1 MGKLTISQPEAL
13 LTSKFFISFTISS
26 LLKRILERDNRF
38 LEESL
43 GSLLGLSTRMHCLAK
58 TAN

>member
-1 MGKLTISQPEAL
+1 MGKLAISQPEAL
-13 LTSKFFISFTISS
+13 LTSRFVIIFTISS
-26 LLKRILERDNRF
+26 LLKLILERDNRF

-43 GSLLGLSTRMHCLAK
+43 GSLLGLSARMHCLAK